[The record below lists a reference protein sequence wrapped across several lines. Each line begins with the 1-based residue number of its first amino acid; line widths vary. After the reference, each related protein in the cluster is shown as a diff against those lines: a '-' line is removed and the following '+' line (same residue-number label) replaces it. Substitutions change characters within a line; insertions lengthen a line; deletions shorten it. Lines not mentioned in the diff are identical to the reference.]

1 MSFLCGF
8 CGTKSTEVKVGG
20 EVSEF
25 GKEITLV
32 ISCEDDIRRD
42 LFKSETCALK
52 IPNIDFEMDF
62 GTLGG
67 VYTTVEGLFE
77 KVKTRLIYFLFYFFS
92 SFNLWY
98 FPYKIEDNLRNENP
112 FAGDS
117 ADSNFKKKM
126 KEMWDYFAKVRSLE
140 IKDCKIILRDLMDN
154 SFIQNPYYPDPDP
167 RVLSETFTRS
177 YEENDILGLNDIKVE
192 GYGEVKI

>member
-1 MSFLCGF
+1 MCTTSIPYFKELIIMSFLCGF
-8 CGTKSTEVKVGG
+8 CGTKSTEVKAGG

-42 LFKSETCALK
+42 LFKSETCALR

-77 KVKTRLIYFLFYFFS
+77 K
-92 SFNLWY
+92 
-98 FPYKIEDNLRNENP
+98 IEDNLRNENP

-117 ADSNFKKKM
+117 ADSLFKKKM
-126 KEMWDYFAKVRSLE
+126 RELWEYFAKVRSLE

-167 RVLSETFTRS
+167 RVHSETFTRN